1 MEKRRK
7 RMIKQCLSFA
17 LSLVMALTIVTPVKA
32 AQQQYVPTQEDIE
45 ITKNIKDIQTAGY
58 YSAALMKN
66 GDLWTWGSMAA
77 MDKYHAIDSSL
88 YTPKTPSVFMTN
100 VKEFVL
106 TDTYYAAIKND
117 GTLWMWGCDTNGELG
132 IGDCELNNFFPRQV
146 NIPKRVKKVILSNK
160 GWNKT
165 AAITEDGDLYMWGDN
180 SAYGLGI
187 GENSDN
193 SKSYNTPQKVNGI
206 SDVSDVSICGSTTT
220 AITSSGKV
228 YAWGNIY
235 EYMDQMT
242 HYTPEE
248 VKNIEHISGQITKI
262 QFSQAGYTVLT
273 ENGDLYAWYY
283 SDMDENYA
291 GRNDSEDKT
300 IPKMILS
307 NIKSYESGTTSFA
320 VTKSGE
326 VYSWGLNSKGEAGLG
341 TYGNSSWE
349 DSYVLTPTKMNISNV
364 NEIVKT
370 ENFKGIS
377 GAYAAITNDKKLYMW
392 GSNFYGIFGNG
403 KEPNTGA
410 YDSKKFYMVEANPVQ
425 IADQVK
431 NASYYSYESSF
442 YLKTDGSLWASGNA
456 RYGVLGEQRDED
468 VTQNEFYRNPILIT
482 LKGKSPSL
490 TVKDD
495 NNSGITDSGEPDSG
509 DIDDG
514 DHGSNQKPDQGNK
527 DNAGDKQQD
536 QVGGQIKPSTSA
548 TKKPSTTT
556 AITVSGTNIL
566 KVQNIKGK
574 KAKIRWKKNT
584 KAAGYQIQY
593 SMKKNFKSGVKTV
606 NIKKN
611 KTVSATIKKLKKKK
625 TYYVRIRCMKK
636 SGMKTIYSKW
646 SSVKKVKIK
655 K

>member
-132 IGDCELNNFFPRQV
+132 IG
-146 NIPKRVKKVILSNK
+146 
-160 GWNKT
+160 
-165 AAITEDGDLYMWGDN
+165 
-180 SAYGLGI
+180 
-187 GENSDN
+187 ENSDN

-235 EYMDQMT
+235 EYRDQMT

-262 QFSQAGYTVLT
+262 QFSQAGYTALT

-291 GRNDSEDKT
+291 GRNDSEDKM

-307 NIKSYESGTTSFA
+307 NIKSYESGATSFA

-410 YDSKKFYMVEANPVQ
+410 YDSKNFYMVEANPVQ

-509 DIDDG
+509 NIDDG

-536 QVGGQIKPSTSA
+536 QVGGQIKPSTPA
-548 TKKPSTTT
+548 TKKPSTTA

-636 SGMKTIYSKW
+636 AGKKTIYSKW

>member
-1 MEKRRK
+1 MRMEKRRK

-132 IGDCELNNFFPRQV
+132 IG
-146 NIPKRVKKVILSNK
+146 
-160 GWNKT
+160 
-165 AAITEDGDLYMWGDN
+165 
-180 SAYGLGI
+180 
-187 GENSDN
+187 ENSDN

-235 EYMDQMT
+235 EYRDQMT

-262 QFSQAGYTVLT
+262 QFSQAGYTALT

-291 GRNDSEDKT
+291 GRNDSEDKM

-307 NIKSYESGTTSFA
+307 NIKSYESGATSFA

-410 YDSKKFYMVEANPVQ
+410 YDSKNFYMVEANPVQ

-509 DIDDG
+509 NIDDG

-536 QVGGQIKPSTSA
+536 QVGGQIKPSTPA
-548 TKKPSTTT
+548 TKKPSTTA

-636 SGMKTIYSKW
+636 AGKKTIYSKW

>member
-235 EYMDQMT
+235 EYRDQMT

-262 QFSQAGYTVLT
+262 QFSQAGYTALT

-307 NIKSYESGTTSFA
+307 NIKSYVPYAINFNVENLKSVVLPGTSVGPTQSGNLYAPYWFILTNKTEAKKLVESLYFENEENEEETSNTDNNGQ
-320 VTKSGE
+320 VI
-326 VYSWGLNSKGEAGLG
+326 
-341 TYGNSSWE
+341 
-349 DSYVLTPTKMNISNV
+349 DIPTSET
-364 NEIVKT
+364 NEIKIEVLNASGSKNKLNKVQKLLKEKGYNVKT
-370 ENFKGIS
+370 NDVEVIS
-377 GAYAAITNDKKLYMW
+377 KTTIINNTDVD
-392 GSNFYGIFGNG
+392 G
-403 KEPNTGA
+403 KYIE
-410 YDSKKFYMVEANPVQ
+410 Q
-425 IADQVK
+425 IQELLGV
-431 NASYYSYESSF
+431 
-442 YLKTDGSLWASGNA
+442 
-456 RYGVLGEQRDED
+456 GVLSSSATASNNTD
-468 VTQNEFYRNPILIT
+468 VTIII
-482 LKGKSPSL
+482 GKDY
-490 TVKDD
+490 K
-495 NNSGITDSGEPDSG
+495 
-509 DIDDG
+509 
-514 DHGSNQKPDQGNK
+514 
-527 DNAGDKQQD
+527 
-536 QVGGQIKPSTSA
+536 
-548 TKKPSTTT
+548 
-556 AITVSGTNIL
+556 
-566 KVQNIKGK
+566 
-574 KAKIRWKKNT
+574 
-584 KAAGYQIQY
+584 
-593 SMKKNFKSGVKTV
+593 
-606 NIKKN
+606 
-611 KTVSATIKKLKKKK
+611 
-625 TYYVRIRCMKK
+625 
-636 SGMKTIYSKW
+636 
-646 SSVKKVKIK
+646 
-655 K
+655 

>member
-1 MEKRRK
+1 
-7 RMIKQCLSFA
+7 
-17 LSLVMALTIVTPVKA
+17 
-32 AQQQYVPTQEDIE
+32 
-45 ITKNIKDIQTAGY
+45 
-58 YSAALMKN
+58 
-66 GDLWTWGSMAA
+66 
-77 MDKYHAIDSSL
+77 
-88 YTPKTPSVFMTN
+88 
-100 VKEFVL
+100 
-106 TDTYYAAIKND
+106 
-117 GTLWMWGCDTNGELG
+117 
-132 IGDCELNNFFPRQV
+132 
-146 NIPKRVKKVILSNK
+146 
-160 GWNKT
+160 
-165 AAITEDGDLYMWGDN
+165 
-180 SAYGLGI
+180 
-187 GENSDN
+187 
-193 SKSYNTPQKVNGI
+193 
-206 SDVSDVSICGSTTT
+206 
-220 AITSSGKV
+220 
-228 YAWGNIY
+228 
-235 EYMDQMT
+235 
-242 HYTPEE
+242 
-248 VKNIEHISGQITKI
+248 
-262 QFSQAGYTVLT
+262 
-273 ENGDLYAWYY
+273 
-283 SDMDENYA
+283 
-291 GRNDSEDKT
+291 
-300 IPKMILS
+300 
-307 NIKSYESGTTSFA
+307 
-320 VTKSGE
+320 
-326 VYSWGLNSKGEAGLG
+326 
-341 TYGNSSWE
+341 
-349 DSYVLTPTKMNISNV
+349 
-364 NEIVKT
+364 
-370 ENFKGIS
+370 
-377 GAYAAITNDKKLYMW
+377 MW

-403 KEPNTGA
+403 KKPNTGA
-410 YDSKKFYMVEANPVQ
+410 YDSKNFYMVEANPVQ

-509 DIDDG
+509 NIDDG

-536 QVGGQIKPSTSA
+536 QVGGQIKPSTPA

-636 SGMKTIYSKW
+636 AGKKTIYSKW